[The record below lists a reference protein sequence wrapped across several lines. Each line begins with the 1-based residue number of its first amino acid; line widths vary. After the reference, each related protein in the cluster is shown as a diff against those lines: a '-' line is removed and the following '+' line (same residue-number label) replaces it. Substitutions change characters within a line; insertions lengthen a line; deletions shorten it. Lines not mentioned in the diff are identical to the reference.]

1 MTEVCLVLVDEDQ
14 GETSLYV
21 NGELDTEYVS
31 NDELGHEIKGLSPCT
46 VTIREYLPSDLAYVA
61 KFGLPKKLA
70 ELVNYDES

>member
-14 GETSLYV
+14 GETSMYV
-21 NGELDTEYVS
+21 DGRLDTAYMN
-31 NDELGHEIKGLSPCT
+31 NDELGHEIKGLSPCA
-46 VTIREYLPSDLAYVA
+46 VTIREYLASDLAYVA